1 MRCEID
7 RGIFAELLAGV
18 TNALPSKS
26 AYPVLNNITLDVN
39 NGKLALAGT
48 DLDTYV
54 RRTFALEGQS
64 EDGTVVVLGRK
75 LAEIVREIN
84 APTIKLS
91 SKERSL
97 SLEAGRVKASLVSLD
112 PSEFPEV
119 PKLPEGVTMEFP
131 LSTWFELFETVSFAA
146 SKDESRPAMTGVNW
160 EVSKTE
166 TRMVGTDGHRLAYI
180 CRKGKFA
187 GKIKMIVSPK
197 VFPLFPRGEEMFTV
211 HMDPAKVGFVFQN
224 ATIIT
229 RQIEGPY
236 PDYERVI
243 PKGYPARALI
253 EHEVFS
259 AALRRA
265 AVFAHPVGR
274 LVALDFAKGKL
285 GLKAE
290 TPDVG
295 RSEEEVEC
303 GYTGEP
309 VRIGFNASYMLEI
322 LRRLQSEKVAVEL
335 SNPLSAGLFK
345 PVDDKPDTEQTFLLM
360 PIRLD

>member
-7 RGIFAELLAGV
+7 RSIFAELLAGV
-18 TNALPSKS
+18 INAAPSKT
-26 AYPVLNNITLDVN
+26 AYPVLNNITLEVKD
-39 NGKLALAGT
+39 GKLALAGT
-48 DLDTYV
+48 DLDIHV
-54 RRTFALEGQS
+54 RRTFTLEGSS
-64 EDGTVVVLGRK
+64 EDGMVVVLGRK
-75 LAEIVREIN
+75 LAEITREIS
-84 APTIKLS
+84 APTLKIV
-91 SKERSL
+91 SKERNL
-97 SLEAGRVKASLVSLD
+97 NLEAGKVRASLVSLD
-112 PSEFPEV
+112 PAEFPET

-131 LSTWFELFETVSFAA
+131 LATWLELFEAVGFVV

-180 CRKGKFA
+180 SRKGKFV
-187 GKIKMIVSPK
+187 GKLKAIVSPK
-197 VFPLFPRGEEMFTV
+197 LFALFPRGEEKFTV
-211 HMDPAKVGFVFQN
+211 HLDPAKIGFVFQN
-224 ATIIT
+224 ATIIG
-229 RQIEGPY
+229 RLIEGPF

-243 PKGYPARALI
+243 PKGYPAKATL
-253 EHEVFS
+253 EHESFG

-274 LVALDFAKGKL
+274 LVALEFSKGKL

-295 RSEEEVEC
+295 RSEEETEC
-303 GYTGEP
+303 EYQGEP
-309 VRIGFNASYMLEI
+309 VRIGFNAGYMLDI
-322 LRRLQSEKVAVEL
+322 LRRIQSDKVLVEL

-345 PVDDKPDTEQTFLLM
+345 PSEEKPDTEQTFLLM

>member
-1 MRCEID
+1 
-7 RGIFAELLAGV
+7 
-18 TNALPSKS
+18 
-26 AYPVLNNITLDVN
+26 
-39 NGKLALAGT
+39 
-48 DLDTYV
+48 
-54 RRTFALEGQS
+54 
-64 EDGTVVVLGRK
+64 
-75 LAEIVREIN
+75 
-84 APTIKLS
+84 
-91 SKERSL
+91 
-97 SLEAGRVKASLVSLD
+97 
-112 PSEFPEV
+112 
-119 PKLPEGVTMEFP
+119 VTMEFP

-146 SKDESRPAMTGVNW
+146 SKDESRPAMTGVSW
-160 EVSKTE
+160 EVFKTE
-166 TRMVGTDGHRLAYI
+166 TRMVGTDGHRLAFVG
-180 CRKGKFA
+180 RKGKFT
-187 GKIKMIVSPK
+187 GKLKVIVSPK
-197 VFPLFPRGEEMFTV
+197 VSPLFPRGEEKFTV
-211 HMDPAKVGFVFQN
+211 HLDPAKVGFVFQN

-253 EHEVFS
+253 EHDVFS

-274 LVALDFAKGKL
+274 LVALDFSKGKL

-303 GYTGEP
+303 KYSGEP

-322 LRRLQSEKVAVEL
+322 LRHLQSDKVAIEL
-335 SNPLSAGLFK
+335 SNPLSSGLFK
-345 PVDDKPDTEQTFLLM
+345 PVDEKPDTEQTFLLM